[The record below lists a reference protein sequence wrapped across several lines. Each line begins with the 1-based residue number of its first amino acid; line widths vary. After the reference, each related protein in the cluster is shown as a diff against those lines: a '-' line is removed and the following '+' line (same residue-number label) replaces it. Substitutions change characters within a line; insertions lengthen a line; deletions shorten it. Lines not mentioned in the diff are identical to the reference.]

1 MEFSLS
7 RRNVIFLSKSLKYF
21 IEINLQN
28 KRGSMSTFASDTSKR
43 NLKNWIIALS
53 ILLLGLIIAH
63 LGISLFLLSELG
75 TDTFTV
81 FIQGLARTFNLSVGT
96 FHVIILCIL
105 LVVMLLTTKGYVK
118 PGTIL
123 CAFCGGPII
132 DFFTWLLG
140 DFINADSTLP
150 WRILGMILGC
160 VILSIG
166 MSIVVKSNAGTG
178 PNDLIAIILTDKLQK
193 FQFRWVRMT
202 CDLFFVILG
211 YILGGTVGIGTV
223 IAAFLTGPLVQF
235 WLPKSEFLIK
245 QVLKE

>member
-1 MEFSLS
+1 
-7 RRNVIFLSKSLKYF
+7 
-21 IEINLQN
+21 
-28 KRGSMSTFASDTSKR
+28 MSTFASDTSKR
-43 NLKNWIIALS
+43 SLKNWIIALS
-53 ILLLGLIIAH
+53 ILLPGLIIAH

-81 FIQGLARTFNLSVGT
+81 FIQGLARTFNLSVGI
-96 FHVIILCIL
+96 FHVIVLCIL

-140 DFINADSTLP
+140 GFINADSTLL

-166 MSIVVKSNAGTG
+166 MSIVIKSNAGTG

-211 YILGGTVGIGTV
+211 YILGGTVGVGTV

>member
-1 MEFSLS
+1 
-7 RRNVIFLSKSLKYF
+7 
-21 IEINLQN
+21 
-28 KRGSMSTFASDTSKR
+28 MSTFASDTSKR
-43 NLKNWIIALS
+43 SLKNWIIALS

-96 FHVIILCIL
+96 FHVIVLCIL

-140 DFINADSTLP
+140 YFINADSTLP
-150 WRILGMILGC
+150 WRILGISIPLG
-160 VILSIG
+160 
-166 MSIVVKSNAGTG
+166 TY
-178 PNDLIAIILTDKLQK
+178 DL
-193 FQFRWVRMT
+193 
-202 CDLFFVILG
+202 
-211 YILGGTVGIGTV
+211 
-223 IAAFLTGPLVQF
+223 
-235 WLPKSEFLIK
+235 
-245 QVLKE
+245 

>member
-1 MEFSLS
+1 
-7 RRNVIFLSKSLKYF
+7 
-21 IEINLQN
+21 
-28 KRGSMSTFASDTSKR
+28 MSTFASDTSKR
-43 NLKNWIIALS
+43 SLKNWIIALS

-96 FHVIILCIL
+96 FHVIVLCIL

-132 DFFTWLLG
+132 DFFTWL
-140 DFINADSTLP
+140 FP
-150 WRILGMILGC
+150 YLGC

-166 MSIVVKSNAGTG
+166 MSIVIKSNAGTG

-193 FQFRWVRMT
+193 FQFRWVRIT

-211 YILGGTVGIGTV
+211 YILGGTVGVGTV